1 MRFLFTIIVCFVPFF
16 VLAKEVSKEKVIFVT
31 HPIPLM
37 VESETKGVFID
48 IIRKFFEKTDVEV
61 EIMLLPRNRAF
72 DYFRTKKALILF
84 PGVGPEPLGDAYLKT
99 VNFYEK
105 RDYLFYR
112 KGDHYS
118 SMHSLKG
125 KTVGITN
132 GYPYA
137 KEILETEGVHFEA
150 APSDEMN
157 FTKLGKKRIDAFI
170 VEEFSGLAALKTSGV
185 EGIVYDKDKPLS
197 KLPVYIAV
205 RDCEEGKKWHRFLNE
220 KLKEMNK
227 NAPLMDVVRAQFN
240 P

>member
-1 MRFLFTIIVCFVPFF
+1 MRFLISILVCFAPLF
-16 VLAKEVSKEKVIFVT
+16 VLAKEKITVVT
-31 HPIPLM
+31 QSIPLM
-37 VESETKGVFID
+37 VESENKGVFID
-48 IIRKFFEKTDVEV
+48 ILRKFFEKTGVEV

-72 DYFRTKKALILF
+72 DYFRNKKALILL

-118 SMHSLKG
+118 SIQSLKG

-137 KEILETEGVHFEA
+137 PEILETEGVHFEA

-157 FTKLGKKRIDAFI
+157 FKKLRKNRIDAFLA
-170 VEEFSGLAALKTSGV
+170 EEFSGLTALKESGA
-185 EGIVYDKDKPLS
+185 EGIVYDKEKPLS

-205 RDCEEGKKWHRFLNE
+205 RDSEEGRKWHRFLNE

-227 NAPLMDVVRAQFN
+227 NAPLMDLVRARFS